1 MGPLLHK
8 KRRGQYFTE
17 SNPFNHGAFLR
28 WAKKSGMKDCTV
40 LEPFAG
46 RNSIISHLRGMD
58 LCRAFKSYDIEPAS
72 NEVEYRDTLANFP
85 QGFEVCV
92 TNPPWLARNIA
103 TFKGLEFP
111 KGEYGNLYQYALENC
126 LSNCDWIAALVPES
140 FIRTQTFRDRLD
152 SFVSVTEC
160 LFADTGHPVGLA
172 LFQPRKTRKIN
183 IWVGSQFVGIL
194 EELERGYPTPRKNGV
209 KVVFNSPNGNVG
221 LYALDNTI
229 QPSIRFCP
237 PDELSDYAVKRSGR
251 HITKLWV
258 DGKIELKKWN
268 NFLNEFRHKTHDVFM
283 TCYKGIRK
291 DGKYRRRLDWQLAR
305 GIIHNA

>member
-8 KRRGQYFTE
+8 KRRGQYYTE
-17 SNPFNHGAFLR
+17 SNPFRHSAFVK
-28 WAKKSGMKDCTV
+28 WAKDSGMQACTV

-46 RNSIISHLRGMD
+46 SNSIIKHLRVMD
-58 LCRAFKSYDIEPAS
+58 LCRSFRSYDIEPAS
-72 NEVEYRDTLANFP
+72 KDVEYRDTLANFP

-111 KGEYGNLYQYALENC
+111 EGEYGNLYQYALENC
-126 LSNCDWIAALVPES
+126 LSNCDWVAALVPES
-140 FIRTQTFRDRLD
+140 FIRTQTFRKRLS

-160 LFADTGHPVGLA
+160 LFTDTGHPVGMA
-172 LFQPRKTRKIN
+172 LFQPTKTEKTRV
-183 IWVGSQFVGIL
+183 WVGKQLVGCL
-194 EELERGYPTPRKNGV
+194 EELEKDYPIPRKNGV
-209 KVVFNSPNGNVG
+209 KVVFNAPNGNVG
-221 LYALDNTI
+221 LYALDNTV
-229 QPSIRFCP
+229 QPSIRFCS
-237 PDELSDYAVKRSGR
+237 PDELSDYAVKRTGR

-258 DGKIELKKWN
+258 DGKIELEKWN
-268 NFLNEFRHKTHDVFM
+268 AFLNEFRHKTHDVLM